1 MFRGPS
7 GQNQLYHT
15 PFLFKILDL
24 TENKKIVTN
33 PFKHKTFK
41 AMNYSDKET
50 SPDQWKILLVAWPH
64 LSFVSETICKQYDIF
79 CSGLHNLSISF
90 VNNIVFESFIYWS
103 KGIDSTQWNLHH
115 SSKNHPQAL
124 NKQNPV
130 RLTNRIFFLKYFSDW
145 QTEAKFREKYF
156 SDQASFGRSWW
167 RTGMKIKVLVKTS
180 MWT

>member
-1 MFRGPS
+1 MLFS
-7 GQNQLYHT
+7 LSKLLEDHLYH
-15 PFLFKILDL
+15 L
-24 TENKKIVTN
+24 V
-33 PFKHKTFK
+33 
-41 AMNYSDKET
+41 
-50 SPDQWKILLVAWPH
+50 ILLAHHH
-64 LSFVSETICKQYDIF
+64 LNDNHCPQHIHRLSPTWSHTPSPTICKQYDIF

-130 RLTNRIFFLKYFSDW
+130 RLTNRLFFLKYFSDW